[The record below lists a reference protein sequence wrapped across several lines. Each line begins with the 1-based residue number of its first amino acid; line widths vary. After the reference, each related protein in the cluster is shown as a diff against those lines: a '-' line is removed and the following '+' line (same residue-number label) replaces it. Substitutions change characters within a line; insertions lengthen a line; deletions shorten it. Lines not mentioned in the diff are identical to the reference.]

1 MLSFHTS
8 NVMVLPVSV
17 LTKICMMAS
26 STPTK
31 EVIRNLVMSFWIEKR
46 SLIAELFRLPLG
58 LMSVN
63 ERNDKK
69 FSRVKYSSG
78 TRGEILLQGVCLV
91 FKMVK

>member
-63 ERNDKK
+63 ERTDKK
-69 FSRVKYSSG
+69 FSRVKYSLSL
-78 TRGEILLQGVCLV
+78 IHI
-91 FKMVK
+91 